1 MSSSVLIV
9 EDDENQREVLIKLL
23 VDDGFSVNSAGTGAE
38 AIKFL
43 EKFRPD
49 IVLLDLGLPDISG
62 ETVLSA
68 SRKMYPDLPVIILTA
83 RGTSADVVSGFR
95 LGADDYV
102 SKPYNIDEILA
113 RIKARLNRLKTSDKL
128 VVGDLEI
135 NEKTFEV
142 RRAGRKITLT
152 PKEFK
157 LLEYLMVNK
166 GQVLSR
172 DMILSRVWMYSPDM
186 ETRAVDVYIGY
197 LRRKVD
203 KGFKK
208 SLIQSVRGYGYML
221 RD

>member
-9 EDDENQREVLIKLL
+9 EDHENQREVLIKLL

>member
-1 MSSSVLIV
+1 MNASIVVV
-9 EDDENQREVLIKLL
+9 EDDENQREVLVKLL
-23 VDDGFSVNSAGTGAE
+23 IDDGFSVNSVGTGAE
-38 AIKFL
+38 AIKLL

-49 IVLLDLGLPDISG
+49 IMLLDLGLPDISG
-62 ETVLSA
+62 ETVLST
-68 SRKMYPDLPVIILTA
+68 SRKMYPELPVIILTA
-83 RGTSADVVSGFR
+83 KGTSADVVSGFN

-128 VVGDLEI
+128 VVSDLEI
-135 NEKTFEV
+135 DERTFEV
-142 RRAGRKITLT
+142 RRAGKKITLT

-197 LRRKVD
+197 LRRKID

-208 SLIQSVRGYGYML
+208 ELIHSVRGYGYML
-221 RD
+221 RG

>member
-1 MSSSVLIV
+1 MSSSVLVV
-9 EDDENQREVLIKLL
+9 EDDENQREVLVKLL
-23 VDDGFSVNSAGTGAE
+23 IDDGFSVNSVGTGAE

-49 IVLLDLGLPDISG
+49 IMLLDLGLPDISG

-83 RGTSADVVSGFR
+83 RGASADVVSGFR

-135 NEKTFEV
+135 DEKTFEV